1 MKVKE
6 LLELQEVITKKATP
20 SDMDVDNLEQH
31 YSTSKDEHI
40 NILDMDLIHLIRSYS
55 KCLGI
60 GKVFDKELVRQK
72 LDIILQDTY
81 NAREIL
87 DKTE

>member
-1 MKVKE
+1 MKVQE
-6 LLELQEVITKKATP
+6 LLELQQVITKKATP

-55 KCLGI
+55 KCLGM

-87 DKTE
+87 DKTK

>member
-55 KCLGI
+55 KCLGM

>member
-1 MKVKE
+1 MKVQE
-6 LLELQEVITKKATP
+6 LLELQQVITKKATP

-55 KCLGI
+55 KCLGM